1 MELRSKEFVQPWLL
15 KEGEMKRISL
25 GHRWKDSPTLSPRST
40 SRTRSGSKL
49 KTRVSMRPTP
59 TPEAPAPTTT
69 TSRAWLWLGSGLG
82 TSSGSSVTHMI
93 LPPKTSMIL
102 FSSSVA
108 SSVMWSKPRHA
119 FSKSTGFRNKFLSG
133 SSFSGS
139 LTCSIRGPARALPSS
154 KSFSASARRLSW
166 IASLSFSRASAATA
180 PLPFEPILFALFA
193 ALARTILV
201 HHNLWSTVTCCY
213 CRRRRT

>member
-82 TSSGSSVTHMI
+82 TSSGS
-93 LPPKTSMIL
+93 KTSMIL

-108 SSVMWSKPRHA
+108 PSVIWSKPRHA
-119 FSKSTGFRNKFLSG
+119 SSRSTGF
-133 SSFSGS
+133 
-139 LTCSIRGPARALPSS
+139 
-154 KSFSASARRLSW
+154 
-166 IASLSFSRASAATA
+166 
-180 PLPFEPILFALFA
+180 
-193 ALARTILV
+193 
-201 HHNLWSTVTCCY
+201 
-213 CRRRRT
+213 